1 MMKRAR
7 QAAASLIGRFP
18 DLREAALAQLPG
30 RDRLVRLLNGSA
42 AEHLPHAVSSLG
54 HRLWCRYREI
64 KPLATSLRDETVC
77 LFAHY
82 DRDGLIEDYVL
93 HHLACLRA
101 AGVITILV
109 STALLRPEES
119 AKAAPYCAAIIERDN
134 IGLDFGSWRTALLAY
149 PQIAEC
155 ETLLFA
161 NDSVYG
167 PMGKAGNG
175 DLRRLIDRMAA
186 TGCDFWA
193 VTESLQVRRHYQSY
207 FLGFRKSCLRS
218 AAFRRYCEGIQLLT
232 DKDAIIHRYEIGLRK
247 ELTDA
252 GLRGEALIPATP
264 TTSALAPKPNPT
276 LHRWREGL
284 AAGSPFVKVQLLRE
298 NPHSQPIGDWP
309 EVVASYGYDP
319 ELIRKHLR
327 RFGRSD

>member
-18 DLREAALAQLPG
+18 DLREVALARLPG
-30 RDRLVRLLNGSA
+30 RARLVRLLNGPA
-42 AEHLPHAVSSLG
+42 AEHLPQPLISLG
-54 HRLWCRYREI
+54 NRPWCRYREI

-82 DRDGLIEDYVL
+82 DRDGLIGDYVV
-93 HHLACLRA
+93 HHLACLQA

-109 STALLRPEES
+109 STALLRPEEA
-119 AKAAPYCAAIIERDN
+119 AKAAPFCAAMIERDN
-134 IGLDFGSWRTALLAY
+134 LGLDFGSWRTGLLVY
-149 PQIAEC
+149 PQIWEC
-155 ETLLFA
+155 ATLLFA

-175 DLRRLIDRMAA
+175 DLRQLIERMAA

-193 VTESLQVRRHYQSY
+193 VTESLQVRPHYQSY

-218 AAFRRYCEGIQLLT
+218 AAFQRYCEGIKLLG
-232 DKDAIIHRYEIGLRK
+232 DKDEIIHRYEIGLRK
-247 ELTDA
+247 QLADA

-264 TTSALAPKPNPT
+264 TRSALAPKPNPT
-276 LHRWREGL
+276 LHKWREGL

-298 NPHSQPIGDWP
+298 NPHHQPIGDWP

-319 ELIRKHLR
+319 ELIRRHLR
-327 RFGRSD
+327 RFAKG